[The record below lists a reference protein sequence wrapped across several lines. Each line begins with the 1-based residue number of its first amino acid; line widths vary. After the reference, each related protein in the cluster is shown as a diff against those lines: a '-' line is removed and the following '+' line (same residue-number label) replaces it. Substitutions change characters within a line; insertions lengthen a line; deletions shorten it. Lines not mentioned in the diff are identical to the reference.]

1 MPDLISQLRSV
12 IRNLAHVGNSG
23 DINGSYTALTHI
35 CEILSIMLDSNPEL
49 SAGEL
54 DFIDET
60 IDIMKDQIELVKDQ
74 PEVAHDAMVTSTKLL
89 ALLVDLMLKDRGGEI
104 RPFDLSG
111 PKEPLVE
118 ALRDIDVLISVI
130 AATDQNAQIPLAT
143 ATKKAQVKRFVPCAF
158 ITFVP
163 LGRMMLRDWRMF
175 ITTST
180 AIHLPYT
187 IIDVGW
193 WYQIGYP
200 RLPSGKIDYVAMDVP
215 TLVGDGTVPSALTDL
230 RIEVWMANRVV
241 DELERLS
248 GKKSPRKYLNEK
260 TLRERVET
268 AAEHYETDLNQ
279 AFLEVSAEYML
290 SWELYPDFQP
300 ISFVSYLQGV
310 LDGKAKPVHEDSE
323 AIRSLSSSL
332 REALDGKV

>member
-1 MPDLISQLRSV
+1 MYQLTSV
-12 IRNLAHVGNSG
+12 PNSHPPSLSRL
-23 DINGSYTALTHI
+23 NGR
-35 CEILSIMLDSNPEL
+35 
-49 SAGEL
+49 
-54 DFIDET
+54 
-60 IDIMKDQIELVKDQ
+60 
-74 PEVAHDAMVTSTKLL
+74 
-89 ALLVDLMLKDRGGEI
+89 LKDRGGEI

-163 LGRMMLRDWRMF
+163 LGRMMLRDWVSSLRIQWVVYADFFYRKRMF

-230 RIEVWMANRVV
+230 RYIGRYVAKVV
-241 DELERLS
+241 T
-248 GKKSPRKYLNEK
+248 NE
-260 TLRERVET
+260 
-268 AAEHYETDLNQ
+268 
-279 AFLEVSAEYML
+279 
-290 SWELYPDFQP
+290 
-300 ISFVSYLQGV
+300 
-310 LDGKAKPVHEDSE
+310 
-323 AIRSLSSSL
+323 
-332 REALDGKV
+332 